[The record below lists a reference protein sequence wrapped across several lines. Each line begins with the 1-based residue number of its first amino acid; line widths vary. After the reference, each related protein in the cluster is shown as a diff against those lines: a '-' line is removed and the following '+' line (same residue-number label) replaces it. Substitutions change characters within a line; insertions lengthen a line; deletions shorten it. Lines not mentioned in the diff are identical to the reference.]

1 MATANFPSNPV
12 LNQTYANLD
21 RSWTWNGQYW
31 QATSTTVGYSGSV
44 GYTGSASTVAGY
56 TGSAGTNADLSTTS
70 INALSD
76 VDTVTTT
83 PTNGQALLWNG
94 TNWIPGSVSGG
105 GGGGGGGGTTVTV
118 SDTAPGSP
126 SAGNLWFNSSV
137 GQLLLY
143 YSGAWVQPSAPEGSS
158 SITSG
163 VGGSGLGVVTVAE
176 TAPTSGN
183 LGDLWYKSSASA
195 LYVRYNNDWESV
207 NDTESVSAS
216 SSSTVYSYDITKY
229 RTAKLICQA
238 LSDTTVEA
246 CELLLTYNGTTV
258 YLTEYGNITSSGSD
272 PLVVY
277 DASIAGGYVNLTV
290 SKPDGYLI
298 SVAASL
304 LL

>member
-1 MATANFPSNPV
+1 
-12 LNQTYANLD
+12 
-21 RSWTWNGQYW
+21 
-31 QATSTTVGYSGSV
+31 
-44 GYTGSASTVAGY
+44 
-56 TGSAGTNADLSTTS
+56 
-70 INALSD
+70 
-76 VDTVTTT
+76 
-83 PTNGQALLWNG
+83 
-94 TNWIPGSVSGG
+94 
-105 GGGGGGGGTTVTV
+105 
-118 SDTAPGSP
+118 
-126 SAGNLWFNSSV
+126 
-137 GQLLLY
+137 
-143 YSGAWVQPSAPEGSS
+143 
-158 SITSG
+158 
-163 VGGSGLGVVTVAE
+163 VAE

-183 LGDLWYKSSASA
+183 LGDLWYKSSASV

-246 CELLLTYNGTTV
+246 CELLLTYSGTTV